1 MAEFDIVE
9 NRGYIVA
16 NDEDD
21 LMAFLQSSK
30 FSEIMDRHPN
40 LPTEIIFRDE
50 VN

>member
-1 MAEFDIVE
+1 MVEFDIV
-9 NRGYIVA
+9 NDRGYIVV

-21 LMAFLQSSK
+21 LMDFLQSRK

-50 VN
+50 TH